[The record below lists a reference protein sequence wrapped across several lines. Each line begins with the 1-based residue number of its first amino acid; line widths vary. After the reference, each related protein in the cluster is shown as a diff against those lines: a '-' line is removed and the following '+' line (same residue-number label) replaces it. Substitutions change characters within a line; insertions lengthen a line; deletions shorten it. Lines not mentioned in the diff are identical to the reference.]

1 MPARRVGERV
11 GCQAA
16 GAGKRE
22 NECESTWRGESKR
35 PIAPTLL
42 FPVFPPPSILE
53 YDAMRWYYVAIFYAI
68 IVKGEY
74 MGGVRRGHGGGLGC
88 ALSNLT

>member
-22 NECESTWRGESKR
+22 TESESTWRGESKR
-35 PIAPTLL
+35 PIAPALL
-42 FPVFPPPSILE
+42 FPVSPLPILQ
-53 YDAMRWYYVAIFYAI
+53 YDAMGWYYVAIFYAI
-68 IVKGEY
+68 ILKEEH